1 MGPVPAPQPKL
12 IASTLVS
19 ACASAVL
26 GLVVAIL
33 YLVILR
39 KVTGVGRGMD
49 GLALAAS
56 LVVFP
61 IAAAIF
67 ALVWTGVSLWRRG
80 KGAPPSVSGALLAGG
95 GIGLLAGLVFAGAN
109 GFQLKG
115 GAPAFNYAMTVLG
128 AVGAAT
134 FELVAKRMMRAG

>member
-1 MGPVPAPQPKL
+1 MPAQPKL

-19 ACASAVL
+19 ACVSAAL
-26 GLVVAIL
+26 GLGVAIL
-33 YLVILR
+33 YLIILR

-61 IAAAIF
+61 VAAAIF
-67 ALVWTGVSLWRRG
+67 ALVWTGVSLRRRG
-80 KGAPPSVSGALLAGG
+80 KGAPPSVRGALLAGG
-95 GIGLLAGLVFAGAN
+95 AIGLLAGLVFAGPN
-109 GFQLKG
+109 GFKLHG